1 VHVAGPVLGPG
12 GRHELHRP
20 LDPGG
25 AQADHPAEA
34 GFERD
39 SLNHPTS
46 RCPQQRWWASRL
58 SATKRATPE
67 TEGKDEVEGPDRG
80 HDLGPDPLTGD
91 TADSD
96 GDQRDG
102 DVGQRTPE
110 KRASEAPAPLLIG
123 PTGSPTE
130 TGPVGDRAKATDLS
144 PLGKAYSDDG
154 VSDFFEPPPPPPRRE
169 PRERMLPPWLGP
181 PNGTVP
187 GVVALEIP
195 LVRTERFAIFITR
208 LDAYP
213 EGFGFDVF
221 ALAAPGQDEEGL
233 PDPMLFGPGPHRLRH
248 GRGEIPDDVLRIGVQ
263 FSDGR
268 KATNTAGFPRG
279 SADFENPPE
288 GPVLHSGGG
297 GGGGGSWHQSEW
309 VWPLP
314 PPGPLA
320 FVCQWPAASIP
331 LTRHEIDA
339 QVILDAAARAQVVFP
354 AGLQHD
360 GGTFGGRWIS

>member
-1 VHVAGPVLGPG
+1 MLTS
-12 GRHELHRP
+12 HEQVSP
-20 LDPGG
+20 MTSP
-25 AQADHPAEA
+25 PARRSK
-34 GFERD
+34 GQFHGD
-39 SLNHPTS
+39 WPS
-46 RCPQQRWWASRL
+46 RRRSE
-58 SATKRATPE
+58 S
-67 TEGKDEVEGPDRG
+67 DR
-80 HDLGPDPLTGD
+80 
-91 TADSD
+91 
-96 GDQRDG
+96 
-102 DVGQRTPE
+102 
-110 KRASEAPAPLLIG
+110 
-123 PTGSPTE
+123 
-130 TGPVGDRAKATDLS
+130 LS
-144 PLGKAYSDDG
+144 PLGTTYSDNG
-154 VSDFFEPPPPPPRRE
+154 VSEFFEPPPPPPRRE
-169 PRERMLPPWLGP
+169 PRERILPPWLGP

-187 GVVALEIP
+187 GVVALEVP

-233 PDPMLFGPGPHRLRH
+233 PDPMLFGPGRHILRH
-248 GRGEIPDDVLRIGVQ
+248 GRGEIPDHVLRIGVQ

-268 KATNTAGFPRG
+268 KATNTGGFPHS

-320 FVCQWPAASIP
+320 FVCQWPAAGIP

-354 AGLQHD
+354 AGLQH
-360 GGTFGGRWIS
+360 GGGRFGGRWIS